1 MYENLPVIQTLK
13 MKKLLLLALVIMLAS
28 CTKNHNP
35 RILIST
41 ELGDIEAEL
50 YLDKAPV
57 TAGNFLKYVDSG
69 KYNNGKACFYRVV
82 RMDNQPNKKIKIE
95 VVQGGYGEDSLIEKY
110 QFTPIRHETT
120 KETGVLHKDGV
131 LSMARNEPGTASS
144 EFSICVGDQPELD
157 FGGKRNP
164 DVQGFAAF
172 GKVTKGM
179 DVVRE
184 IQKLKDKEQ
193 YLEKPVKINSITR
206 IK

>member
-1 MYENLPVIQTLK
+1 MK
-13 MKKLLLLALVIMLAS
+13 MKKLLILALVAILAS

-35 RILIST
+35 RVMITT
-41 ELGDIEAEL
+41 ELGNIEAEI

-69 KYNNGKACFYRVV
+69 KYNNLSCFYRVV
-82 RMDNQPNKKIKIE
+82 RPDNQPDKKIKIE
-95 VVQGGYGEDSLIEKY
+95 VVQGGFYEDSLVEKY
-110 QFTPIRHETT
+110 QFAPIRHETT
-120 KETGVLHKDGV
+120 EETGIHHKDGV
-131 LSMARNEPGTASS
+131 LSMARNTPGTASS
-144 EFSICVGDQPELD
+144 EFVICMNDQPELD
-157 FGGKRNP
+157 FNGRRNP
-164 DVQGFAAF
+164 DKQGFAAF

-193 YLEKPVKINSITR
+193 YLEKPVKIISITR